1 MAVRKKY
8 DRNVLGRGLDNIGTG
23 IGRGLDALIDTADIE
38 TQGSSNLNEIALNL
52 IDPNPNQPRREF
64 DEGALE
70 ELAASIREIGLVT
83 PITLRQADNN
93 RYQIIAGERRW
104 RASQMAGLKS
114 VPAYIRTVEDDSVM
128 EMALVE
134 NIQREDLNA
143 IEIALAYQHLAEST
157 GMTQERI
164 SSRVGK
170 SRTSVTNYMR
180 LLKLPAQI
188 QMALK
193 NKEIDMGHARTLL
206 SLESP
211 SAQLKLFKDIQRNGY
226 SVRKVEEIVQQM
238 KEGQPLQTAKKGTS
252 GSTNLPLEYTILKD
266 RLAELRRHQLPGR
279 DMGERNARRHYG
291 RHVLQPAFRRHRP
304 CKTRRNGSPRHPRL
318 PCRCAGNHYAE
329 ELGRSRRMAQRRRRM
344 DWTERHTA
352 YDRRL
357 GLHFRRRHS
366 RPQHRHLAL
375 HTPLCHG

>member
-8 DRNVLGRGLDNIGTG
+8 DRNVLGRGLDNISTSK
-23 IGRGLDALIDTADIE
+23 GRGLDALIDTTDIE
-38 TQGSSNLNEIALNL
+38 TQGSSNLNEISLNL

-64 DEGALE
+64 DEAALE

-83 PITLRQADNN
+83 PITLRQTDNN

-193 NKEIDMGHARTLL
+193 NKELDMGHARTLL
-206 SLESP
+206 SLDSP
-211 SAQLKLFKDIQRNGY
+211 SAQLKLFKEIQRNGY
-226 SVRKVEEIVQQM
+226 SVRKVEEIVQLM

-252 GSTNLPLEYTILKD
+252 SATSLPLEYTILKD
-266 RLAELRRHQLPGR
+266 RLADLFKVKVQMTCSPKQGKDFLQFRERR
-279 DMGERNARRHYG
+279 
-291 RHVLQPAFRRHRP
+291 
-304 CKTRRNGSPRHPRL
+304 
-318 PCRCAGNHYAE
+318 
-329 ELGRSRRMAQRRRRM
+329 
-344 DWTERHTA
+344 
-352 YDRRL
+352 
-357 GLHFRRRHS
+357 
-366 RPQHRHLAL
+366 
-375 HTPLCHG
+375 